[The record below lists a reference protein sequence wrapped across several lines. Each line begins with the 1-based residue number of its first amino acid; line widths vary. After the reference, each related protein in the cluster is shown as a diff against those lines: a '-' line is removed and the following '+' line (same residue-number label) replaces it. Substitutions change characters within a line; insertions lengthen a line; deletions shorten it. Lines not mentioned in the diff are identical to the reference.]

1 MPLWL
6 SKGEKGPTARLN
18 FHCST
23 EPACSRRPRRQQR
36 LDVAKTDKPVGQQ
49 GSSLTSNPP
58 KHQAP
63 KATQCPR
70 VHSPSPKRT
79 ESLFFP
85 RHLSPDATSS
95 RLLSSHPH
103 SLSSTRTTRPESLPR
118 SFFHPAP
125 ARFSTESV
133 YDFPSRSHLLPPI
146 YYRGANIAA
155 SLSTAFSAHLTQT
168 IPASCPSTIAASPPG
183 LNSRSHVFFGRR
195 HAAVAHKW
203 PWYVNHPPRP
213 FHSPPC
219 GAVSPVVAPN
229 ARRHELT
236 CHNSSPTS
244 CHLCLPPSTQLPQR
258 HC

>member
-1 MPLWL
+1 MAQQGR
-6 SKGEKGPTARLN
+6 KGT
-18 FHCST
+18 HCS
-23 EPACSRRPRRQQR
+23 PQFSLQPRACLLQKAPTRQQR

-118 SFFHPAP
+118 SLFHPAP

-133 YDFPSRSHLLPPI
+133 YDFSSRSHLPPTIVERTLRHLYRRLFRPISPRPSLPLAP
-146 YYRGANIAA
+146 RPLQLRLRASTLAA
-155 SLSTAFSAHLTQT
+155 MSSSDDDMPLSRTNGHGM
-168 IPASCPSTIAASPPG
+168 STILLA
-183 LNSRSHVFFGRR
+183 RSTR
-195 HAAVAHKW
+195 H
-203 PWYVNHPPRP
+203 R
-213 FHSPPC
+213 
-219 GAVSPVVAPN
+219 VV
-229 ARRHELT
+229 LF
-236 CHNSSPTS
+236 
-244 CHLCLPPSTQLPQR
+244 PPSWHPTR
-258 HC
+258 DGTS

>member
-1 MPLWL
+1 MAQQGR
-6 SKGEKGPTARLN
+6 KGT
-18 FHCST
+18 HCS
-23 EPACSRRPRRQQR
+23 PQFSLQPRACLLQKAPTRQQR

-118 SFFHPAP
+118 SLFHPAP

-133 YDFPSRSHLLPPI
+133 YDFSSRSHLPPPT
-146 YYRGANIAA
+146 
-155 SLSTAFSAHLTQT
+155 SHLLSWSEHCD
-168 IPASCPSTIAASPPG
+168 ISIDG
-183 LNSRSHVFFGRR
+183 FFG
-195 HAAVAHKW
+195 
-203 PWYVNHPPRP
+203 PSHPD
-213 FHSPPC
+213 HPC
-219 GAVSPVVAPN
+219 LLPLDHCSFASGPQLSQPCLLRTTTCRCRAQMAMVCQPSSSPVPLATVWCCFPRRGTQRET
-229 ARRHELT
+229 ARVDV
-236 CHNSSPTS
+236 S
-244 CHLCLPPSTQLPQR
+244 
-258 HC
+258 